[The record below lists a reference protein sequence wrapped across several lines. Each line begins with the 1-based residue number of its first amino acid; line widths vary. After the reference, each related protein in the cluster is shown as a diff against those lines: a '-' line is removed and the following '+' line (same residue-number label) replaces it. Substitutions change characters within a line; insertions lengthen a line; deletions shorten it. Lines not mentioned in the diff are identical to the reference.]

1 MSEPESPPPA
11 VSSPPE
17 SPVLPAAHSPPSV
30 LKAPESVW
38 ERIRHHKIAQWT
50 LAYLALAYTLLHGA
64 EMLSGALGWPHGLI
78 RIFTL
83 ALIVGVPIVIALAWF
98 HGARGQQRVSATEVM
113 IIALLLGIGGA
124 LLWRD
129 SKTAHPPD
137 TAGAAPASD
146 SVAGSGAPA
155 RPAPAASIAVLAFAD
170 MSAEGD
176 QGYFSDGISE
186 EVLNALAHVDGLK
199 VASRTSSFQFR
210 KSDLGVPVIA
220 QKLGVRNI
228 LEGSVRKAGAMVR
241 ITAQLID
248 AQSDQ
253 HLWSQTFDRPLT
265 TENLF
270 AIQDEIA
277 KVIVAKLATTISS
290 TAGTGAPVA
299 TAKLAADTQN
309 LDAYDLYLRAR
320 ALFLARNRQNLSEAA
335 SVLKQALDRDPK
347 FARAWETLAAVYTVS
362 EAYGVKDVPDY
373 QQAALEAAASATRLD
388 PKLSLPFAVRGMV
401 QANLMVRDQSAT
413 WEESIAS
420 LTEAIARDPK
430 DATAYAWRSSSFS
443 SLGYLD
449 RSQADLRRCLEID
462 PAYELCRRYLAL
474 GELIDGHVDTALQI
488 YETGLRAGYLNINPY
503 FAPSLAARGDRI
515 GALAILALT
524 YPETPRL
531 SELLFRAITDP
542 AFGDRERQEGI
553 DLVNAGFVANKDGAT
568 EALWILKA
576 YDQIAAVPLAE
587 APLIWWVPGGQGWL
601 HSDARKTMIKRWR
614 LPDYW
619 RRHGFPPQCRPLGTI
634 DFECK

>member
-1 MSEPESPPPA
+1 MSEPESPQPA

-17 SPVLPAAHSPPSV
+17 SAVPVANVPSPVPEAS
-30 LKAPESVW
+30 ESVW
-38 ERIRHHKIAQWT
+38 ERIKHHKIAQWT

-64 EMLSGALGWPHGLI
+64 EMLSEALGWPHGLI

-98 HGARGQQRVSATEVM
+98 HGARGEQRVSATEVM

-129 SKTAHPPD
+129 RNSEHP
-137 TAGAAPASD
+137 TERASVAPASEPIA
-146 SVAGSGAPA
+146 SSNAPP

-210 KSDLGVPVIA
+210 KSDLGVPAIA
-220 QKLGVRNI
+220 QKLGVRNV

-277 KVIVAKLATTISS
+277 QVIVAKLASTISS

-299 TAKLAADTQN
+299 TGRLAADTQN
-309 LDAYDLYLRAR
+309 VDAYDLYLRGR
-320 ALFLARNRQNLSEAA
+320 ALFLARNRQNLSKAA
-335 SVLKQALDRDPK
+335 SVLKQALDKDPK
-347 FARAWETLAAVYTVS
+347 FARAWEMLAAVYTVS
-362 EAYGVKDVPDY
+362 EAYGVKDLPDY
-373 QQAALEAAASATRLD
+373 QRAALDAAASATRLD

-401 QANLMVRDQSAT
+401 QANLMVRDKSAT

-420 LTEAIARDPK
+420 LTDAIGRDPK
-430 DATAYAWRSSSFS
+430 DATAYAWRSSSFR
-443 SLGYLD
+443 SLGYSD
-449 RSQADLRRCLEID
+449 RSQADLRRCLELD

-474 GELIDGHVDTALQI
+474 GELIDGHVDAALQI
-488 YETGLRAGYLNINPY
+488 YETGLRAGYFNTDPY

-515 GALAILALT
+515 GALAILTLT
-524 YPETPRL
+524 YRESPRL

-553 DLVNAGFVANKDGAT
+553 DLVNAGLAANADQAT
-568 EALWILKA
+568 EALWVLKA
-576 YDQIAAVPLAE
+576 YDQVATVTLAE
-587 APLIWWVPGGQGWL
+587 APIVWWIPRGQGWL
-601 HSDARKTMIKRWR
+601 HSDARKTMIQRWR
-614 LPDYW
+614 LPEYW
-619 RRHGFPPQCRPLGTI
+619 RKHGFPPQCKPLGAS
-634 DFECK
+634 DFDCK

>member
-1 MSEPESPPPA
+1 MSEPEVPPPA
-11 VSSPPE
+11 VSPPPE
-17 SPVLPAAHSPPSV
+17 SPAPAANAPSSV
-30 LKAPESVW
+30 LEASESVW
-38 ERIRHHKIAQWT
+38 ERIKHHKIAQWT

-64 EMLSGALGWPHGLI
+64 EMLSEALGWPHGLI

-98 HGARGQQRVSATEVM
+98 HGARGEQRVSATEVM

-129 SKTAHPPD
+129 SHSEHPQER
-137 TAGAAPASD
+137 ASVAPASEPLA
-146 SVAGSGAPA
+146 SSNAPP

-176 QGYFSDGISE
+176 QGYFSDGIAE

-199 VASRTSSFQFR
+199 VASRTSSFQCR
-210 KSDLGVPVIA
+210 KSDLGVPAIA
-220 QKLGVRNI
+220 QKLGVRNV
-228 LEGSVRKAGAMVR
+228 LEGSVRKAGATVR

-265 TENLF
+265 TDNLF

-277 KVIVAKLATTISS
+277 QVIVAKLATTISS
-290 TAGTGAPVA
+290 TAGTGAHAA
-299 TAKLAADTQN
+299 TARLAADTQN
-309 LDAYDLYLRAR
+309 VDAYDLYLQGR
-320 ALFLARNRQNLSEAA
+320 ALFLARNRQNLRKAA
-335 SVLKQALDRDPK
+335 SVLKQALDKDPK

-362 EAYGVKDVPDY
+362 EAHGVKDLPDY
-373 QQAALEAAASATRLD
+373 QRAALDAAASATRLD

-401 QANLMVRDQSAT
+401 QANLIVRDQSAT

-420 LTEAIARDPK
+420 LTEAIGRDPK
-430 DATAYAWRSSSFS
+430 DATAYAWRSSSFE
-443 SLGYLD
+443 SLGYMD

-462 PAYELCRRYLAL
+462 PAYELCRRFLAL
-474 GELIDGHVDTALQI
+474 DELIDGHVDAALQL
-488 YETGLRAGYLNINPY
+488 YETGLRAGYLNIDPY

-515 GALAILALT
+515 GALAILTLA

-553 DLVNAGFVANKDGAT
+553 DLVNAGRVANKNAAM
-568 EALWILKA
+568 EALWVLTA

-587 APLIWWVPGGQGWL
+587 APEIWWVPRGQGWL

-614 LPDYW
+614 LPEYW
-619 RRHGFPPQCRPLGTI
+619 RTHGFPPQCRPLGAI

>member
-1 MSEPESPPPA
+1 MSEPESPQPA
-11 VSSPPE
+11 VSPPPE
-17 SPVLPAAHSPPSV
+17 PAVPVANVPPPVREAS
-30 LKAPESVW
+30 ESVW
-38 ERIRHHKIAQWT
+38 KRIKHHKIAQWT
-50 LAYLALAYTLLHGA
+50 LAYLALAYTLLHGV
-64 EMLSGALGWPHGLI
+64 EMLSEALSWPHGLI

-83 ALIVGVPIVIALAWF
+83 ALIVGVPIVVALAWF
-98 HGARGQQRVSATEVM
+98 HGARGQRRVSATEIM

-129 SKTAHPPD
+129 SKSEHP
-137 TAGAAPASD
+137 AERASVAPAGEPIAS
-146 SVAGSGAPA
+146 SNTPP

-210 KSDLGVPVIA
+210 KSDLGVPAIA
-220 QKLGVRNI
+220 QKLGVRNV

-277 KVIVAKLATTISS
+277 KVIVAKLAATISGA
-290 TAGTGAPVA
+290 AGTGAPVA
-299 TAKLAADTQN
+299 TPKLAADTQN
-309 LDAYDLYLRAR
+309 VDAYDLYLRGR
-320 ALFLARNRQNLSEAA
+320 ALFLARNRENLSKAA
-335 SVLKQALDRDPK
+335 TILKQALDKDPR

-362 EAYGVKDVPDY
+362 EAYGVKDLPDY
-373 QQAALEAAASATRLD
+373 QRAALDAAASATRLD

-420 LTEAIARDPK
+420 LTEAIGRDPK
-430 DATAYAWRSSSFS
+430 NATAYGWRSSSYS

-449 RSQADLRRCLEID
+449 RSQADLRRCLELD

-474 GELIDGHVDTALQI
+474 GELIDGHVDVALQI
-488 YETGLRAGYLNINPY
+488 YEIGLRAGYLNIDPY

-515 GALAILALT
+515 GALAILNLT

-542 AFGDRERQEGI
+542 ALTDRERQEGI
-553 DLVNAGFVANKDGAT
+553 DLVNAGRVASKDAAT
-568 EALWILKA
+568 EALWVLRA

-587 APLIWWVPGGQGWL
+587 APMIWWIPRGPGWL

-614 LPDYW
+614 LPEYW
-619 RRHGFPPQCRPLGTI
+619 RKHGFPPQCRPLGAI

>member
-1 MSEPESPPPA
+1 MSEPESPQPA
-11 VSSPPE
+11 VSSPPV
-17 SPVLPAAHSPPSV
+17 SPLPAANAPPSA
-30 LKAPESVW
+30 LDAPENVW
-38 ERIRHHKIAQWT
+38 ERIKHHKIAQWT

-64 EMLSGALGWPHGLI
+64 EMLSEALGWPHGLI

-83 ALIVGVPIVIALAWF
+83 ALIVGVPVVIALAWF
-98 HGARGQQRVSATEVM
+98 HGARGQQRVSATELM

-129 SKTAHPPD
+129 SNSEHPPER
-137 TAGAAPASD
+137 ASVAPASEPI
-146 SVAGSGAPA
+146 ASGNAAP

-210 KSDLGVPVIA
+210 KSDLGVPAIA
-220 QKLGVRNI
+220 QRLGVRNV
-228 LEGSVRKAGAMVR
+228 LEGSVRKAGTMVR

-265 TENLF
+265 TANLF

-277 KVIVAKLATTISS
+277 TVIVAKLATTISG
-290 TAGTGAPVA
+290 TAGTGVPVA

-309 LDAYDLYLRAR
+309 LDAYDLYLRGR
-320 ALFLARNRQNLSEAA
+320 ALFLARTRQNLSQAA
-335 SVLKQALDRDPK
+335 SVLKQALDKDPK

-362 EAYGVKDVPDY
+362 EAYGVKDLPDY
-373 QQAALEAAASATRLD
+373 QRAALDAAASATRLD

-443 SLGYLD
+443 SLGYSD

-474 GELIDGHVDTALQI
+474 GELIDGHVDAALQI
-488 YETGLRAGYLNINPY
+488 YEAGLRAGYLNIDPY

-515 GALAILALT
+515 GALAILRLT
-524 YPETPRL
+524 YPEPPRL

-542 AFGDRERQEGI
+542 AFGDRERQDGI
-553 DLVNAGFVANKDGAT
+553 DLVNAGFVPNKDGAT
-568 EALWILKA
+568 EALWVLKA

-587 APLIWWVPGGQGWL
+587 APLIWWVPGRQGWL
-601 HSDARKTMIKRWR
+601 QSDARKTMIKRWR
-614 LPDYW
+614 LPEYW
-619 RRHGFPPQCRPLGTI
+619 REHGFPPQCKPLGAI
-634 DFECK
+634 DFDCK